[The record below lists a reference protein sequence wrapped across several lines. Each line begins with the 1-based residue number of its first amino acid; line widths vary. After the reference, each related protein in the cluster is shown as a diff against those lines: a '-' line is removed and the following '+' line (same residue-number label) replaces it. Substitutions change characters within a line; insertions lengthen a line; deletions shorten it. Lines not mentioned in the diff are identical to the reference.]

1 MINSISG
8 GEGTKNSTYYR
19 KLLRGITIGGRGH
32 RGRNNKGNIQPFV
45 AVYYSK

>member
-19 KLLRGITIGGRGH
+19 KLLRGITIGGRSHQRKKQQGKH
-32 RGRNNKGNIQPFV
+32 PAIRSSIQH
-45 AVYYSK
+45 